1 MKYSW
6 LKLKIKIIL
15 IISLFNII
23 LKIKNRFILIKLM
36 NNNIRY
42 NILIIRYMN

>member
-23 LKIKNRFILIKLM
+23 LKIKNRFRLIKLM